1 MSGQTDMRPA
11 AYQPVLRSPEAELRA
26 PNRRSRGAETRA
38 STALPQ
44 NVTAVPLA
52 SVAVR
57 SHRRLPQLLE
67 LLERILQ
74 QDYPNFEV
82 VVIEQSVAEREAYAL
97 QLAALQRDPRVRI
110 LYYGALGAGRARIEA
125 ARQCRGEVIVF
136 MDDDDLPVH
145 ADWLSAF
152 MRNFVD
158 PLCMAVSGRQM
169 QTAAEDPRRGTR
181 RDRRLCLRYSFLRMP
196 RGRMTHLSRIEGVTQ
211 VAGGNAAIRASAI
224 ARAGGWDAEDD
235 HDEDSL
241 NFRFARVRVPGEY
254 FAYDPE
260 PVMLRRLDIPGGLA
274 RRGQTLSERIRVE
287 LRYSHRVVRKYFPGR
302 FYTFYPCY
310 LWLATSRA
318 LHHVRR
324 AQPERSRR
332 QLLSELAATGPRAYL
347 AELARTLMPSP
358 HL

>member
-1 MSGQTDMRPA
+1 MRSA
-11 AYQPVLRSPEAELRA
+11 AYHSSSGLQQNTETA
-26 PNRRSRGAETRA
+26 P
-38 STALPQ
+38 L
-44 NVTAVPLA
+44 V

-82 VVIEQSVAEREAYAL
+82 VVIEQSVAERGAYAS

-110 LYYGALGAGRARIEA
+110 LFYDALGAGQARIEA

-136 MDDDDLPVH
+136 MDDDDLPMRTN
-145 ADWLSAF
+145 WLSAF
-152 MRNFVD
+152 MRNFRD
-158 PLCMAVSGRQM
+158 PLCMAVSGRQVRVPSGAPT
-169 QTAAEDPRRGTR
+169 QLGTR
-181 RDRRLCLRYSFLRMP
+181 RDRKLCLRYSFLRMP
-196 RGRMTHLSRIEGVTQ
+196 RGRMSHLSRLEGVTQ

-224 ARAGGWDAEDD
+224 ARAGGWDAEGD

-241 NFRFARVRVPGEY
+241 NFRFARVRRKGEY

-274 RRGQTLSERIRVE
+274 RRAQTLPERFRVE

-302 FYTFYPCY
+302 FYSLYPCY
-310 LWLATSRA
+310 LWLAATRA
-318 LHHVRR
+318 LNHVRQ

-332 QLLSELAATGPRAYL
+332 GLLFELAQTAPRAYL
-347 AELARTLMPSP
+347 AELVQTLRSPSP
-358 HL
+358 AV